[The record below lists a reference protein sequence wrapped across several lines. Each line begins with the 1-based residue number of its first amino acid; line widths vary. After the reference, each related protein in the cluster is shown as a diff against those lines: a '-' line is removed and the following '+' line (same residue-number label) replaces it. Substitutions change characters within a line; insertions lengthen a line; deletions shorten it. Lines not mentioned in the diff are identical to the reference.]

1 MTLEKLLEIKK
12 GDIVTVVGAGGKTSL
27 ITYLTK
33 TYSSKNKVLLS
44 TTTKIYLPKK
54 SDYDNK
60 IMSTNLSN
68 TFIKEGVTLYGQY
81 INNENKVMGVNFKEL
96 DVIIKDFDYSFIE
109 GDGSKHKKLKGWNEY
124 EPLVYPKTTKNIG
137 ILDISAYGMC
147 INNRNIHRLDQFL
160 KICGRNN
167 GKINLENLKNVVLN
181 KNGLFKNSVGE
192 KILFI
197 NKVESK
203 EKEEM
208 AIKLISMIKN
218 KDEDIKIVYGSLMT
232 GMYKVG

>member
-1 MTLEKLLEIKK
+1 MTLGRLLEINR

-33 TYSSKNKVLLS
+33 AYSSTNKVLLT

-54 SDYDNK
+54 SDYNNK
-60 IMSTNLSN
+60 IMSTNLSH

-81 INNENKVMGVNFKEL
+81 INNENKVIGVSFKDL
-96 DVIIKDFDYSFIE
+96 DIIIKNFDYSFIE

-137 ILDISAYGMC
+137 VLDISSYGMC
-147 INNRNIHRLDQFL
+147 INDRNIHRLDQFL
-160 KICGRNN
+160 KICGEHN
-167 GKINLENLKNVVLN
+167 GKIDLENLKNVVLN

-203 EKEEM
+203 EKEELTL
-208 AIKLISMIKN
+208 KLISIIKN
-218 KDEDIKIVYGSLMT
+218 KNKDIKIVYGSLMT
-232 GMYKVG
+232 GIYKVG